1 MSSRGAASGSG
12 DEGSAIPADPSGLGR
27 TGAPRD
33 DRQRRRWPLVLGGT
47 VAAVALVAGGGGA
60 YLNARLRAS
69 LPQEEGER
77 AVKGLGAPVRIERDA
92 HGVPVVRGGS
102 RLDVARATG
111 FLHAQERFFQ
121 MDLLRRSAAGELA
134 ALFGRPALEMDREAR
149 VVRPRLVA
157 RRAVKALRA
166 DERDMLSAYA
176 AGVNAGLAS
185 LGAPPF
191 EYVTLRSEPAKWQ
204 DEDSLLCAF
213 AMYRDLQ
220 GRQPWG
226 ESVLGTMRETLP
238 PELAAFLAPVG
249 TEWDAPIEGGKIAMP
264 AVPGPEVVDLRKTK
278 ADAAAARVLP
288 PSPEPAVLAVLGRPV
303 GLQPTGDDDA
313 FVRGSNNWA
322 VAGAHTA
329 HGGALVA
336 NDMHLGI
343 SVPNT
348 WYRLSLVFPG
358 ADGERRVT
366 GVTLPGAPFVVA
378 GSNGHVAWGFTNSEG
393 DWADLVLL
401 EPDPKNPDAYLT
413 PEGPRT
419 LERETE
425 TIEVKGEKA
434 ETLAVESTI
443 WGPVIDKDGAG
454 RRRALAWVALRE
466 GGLNAAL
473 VRMESVRDLDEAQ
486 ALAPEAGIPNQNFVV
501 ADAAG
506 RVGWTIIGRIPRRVG
521 FDGSVPTS
529 WADGTRRW
537 DGWLPG
543 AEYPR
548 VVDPPSGRIWTA
560 NARVVGGEKLAKV
573 GVGGYDLGARQGQ
586 IRDDLLALDK
596 ASESDMLHVQLDDRA
611 LFLARWQ
618 KLLLDTLTPDAVA
631 QDARRAEARRL
642 AEAWGGHASI
652 DSVGY
657 RVVRTF
663 RERVR
668 GYVLDP
674 LLAPARARDEKRL
687 RPGSAPNSRWE
698 GPVWA
703 LVTERPAHL
712 LDPRYESWEALL
724 LAAVDAS
731 VEELTKDGRPLA
743 ARTWGER
750 NTTLIRHPLSRA
762 VPQLGSFLD
771 MPREPLPGDNHMPR
785 FQAPTS
791 GASERFSVSPGR
803 EDRGY
808 FHMPCGQSGHPLS
821 PHYADGHA
829 AWAKGEPTPFLP
841 GPAVHVLTLVPGP

>member
-1 MSSRGAASGSG
+1 VTTTIAG
-12 DEGSAIPADPSGLGR
+12 
-27 TGAPRD
+27 PR
-33 DRQRRRWPLVLGGT
+33 RRRWPLLLGGT
-47 VAAVALVAGGGGA
+47 VAAVALAAGGGGA
-60 YLNARLRAS
+60 YLQSRLRAS
-69 LPQEEGER
+69 LPQMEGER
-77 AVKGLGAPVRIERDA
+77 AVAGLGAPVRIERDA

-134 ALFGRPALEMDREAR
+134 ALFGRVAVEMDREAR
-149 VVRPRLVA
+149 PLRLRLVA

-166 DERDMLSAYA
+166 DERDILAAYS
-176 AGVNAGLAS
+176 AGVNAGLGA
-185 LGAPPF
+185 LGASPF
-191 EYVTLRSEPAKWQ
+191 EYLALRSDPAPWR
-204 DEDSLLCAF
+204 DEDSLLCAL

-220 GRQPWG
+220 GRQPSQ
-226 ESVLGTMRETLP
+226 ESLLGLLRETLP
-238 PELAAFLAPVG
+238 PALADFLAPVG
-249 TEWDAPIEGGKIAMP
+249 TEWDAPIEGDPIPMP
-264 AVPGPEVVDLRKTK
+264 AVPGPDVVDLRKAK
-278 ADAAAARVLP
+278 PAVAAAQAA
-288 PSPEPAVLAVLGRPV
+288 PSAGALAFLGVPAG
-303 GLQPTGDDDA
+303 PTPTDEDA
-313 FVRGSNNWA
+313 FVRGSNSWA
-322 VAGAHTA
+322 VAGAHTT

-358 ADGERRVT
+358 ADGERRIT
-366 GVTLPGAPFVVA
+366 GVTLPGAAFVVA

-401 EPDPKNPDAYLT
+401 DPAPGNPDAYLT
-413 PEGPRT
+413 PEGPRA
-419 LERETE
+419 LERATE
-425 TIEVKGEKA
+425 TIEVAGEKA

-443 WGPVIDKDGAG
+443 WGPVVDKDHLG
-454 RRRALAWVALRE
+454 RRRALAWVALLE

-473 VRMESVRDLDEAQ
+473 VRMESVGSLDEAQ
-486 ALAPEAGIPNQNFVV
+486 ALAPEAGMPNQNFVV

-521 FDGSVPTS
+521 QDGSVPTS

-537 DGWLPG
+537 DGWL
-543 AEYPR
+543 AAADYPR

-586 IRDDLLALDK
+586 IRDALLASEK
-596 ASESDMLHVQLDDRA
+596 ASEADMLRIQLDDRA
-611 LFLARWQ
+611 LLLARWQ
-618 KLLLDTLTPDAVA
+618 TLLLGVLTPEALAKDP
-631 QDARRAEARRL
+631 RRAEARRL
-642 AEAWGGHASI
+642 TESWGARASV

-657 RVVRTF
+657 RVVRAF

-668 GYVLDP
+668 GFVLDP
-674 LLAPARARDEKRL
+674 LLAPARAKDPNL
-687 RPGSAPNSRWE
+687 RPGTAPNARWE

-703 LVTERPAHL
+703 LATERPAHL
-712 LDPRYESWEALL
+712 LDPRFASWEALL
-724 LAAVDAS
+724 LAALDEAVL
-731 VEELTKDGRPLA
+731 ELTKDGRPLA
-743 ARTWGER
+743 GRTWGER
-750 NTTLIRHPLSRA
+750 NTSLVRHPLSRA

-771 MPREPLPGDNHMPR
+771 MPPEPLPGDNHMPR
-785 FQAPTS
+785 FQSPSA
-791 GASERFSVSPGR
+791 GASERFGVSPGR
-803 EDRGY
+803 EELGY

-829 AWAKGEPTPFLP
+829 AWAKGERAPFLP

>member
-1 MSSRGAASGSG
+1 V
-12 DEGSAIPADPSGLGR
+12 
-27 TGAPRD
+27 
-33 DRQRRRWPLVLGGT
+33 VLGGT
-47 VAAVALVAGGGGA
+47 VAAVALAAGGGGA
-60 YLNARLRAS
+60 YLQSRLRAS
-69 LPQEEGER
+69 LPQVEGER
-77 AVKGLGAPVRIERDA
+77 ELRGLGSPVRIERDA
-92 HGVPVVRGGS
+92 LGVPVVRGGS

-149 VVRPRLVA
+149 VLRLRLVA

-166 DERDMLSAYA
+166 DERDLLASYG

-185 LGAPPF
+185 LAAPPF
-191 EYVTLRSEPAKWQ
+191 EYLALRSDPAPWR
-204 DEDSLLCAF
+204 DEDSLLCAL

-220 GRQPWG
+220 GRQPSQ
-226 ESVLGTMRETLP
+226 ESLLGLMRETLP
-238 PELAAFLAPVG
+238 PALADFLAPVG
-249 TEWDAPIEGGKIAMP
+249 TEWDAPIEGGPIPMP
-264 AVPGPEVVDLRKTK
+264 AVPGSDVVDLRKAK
-278 ADAAAARVLP
+278 PAAAAAQAP
-288 PSPEPAVLAVLGRPV
+288 PTPGAVAFLGVTV
-303 GLQPTGDDDA
+303 GPGTDEDA
-313 FVRGSNNWA
+313 LVRGSNNWA

-329 HGGALVA
+329 NGGALLA

-358 ADGERRVT
+358 LDGERRVT
-366 GVTLPGAPFVVA
+366 GVTLPGAAFVVA

-401 EPDPKNPDAYLT
+401 EPDPANPDAYLT
-413 PEGPRT
+413 PEGSRT
-419 LERETE
+419 LVRETE
-425 TIEVKGEKA
+425 TIEVAGEKA
-434 ETLAVESTI
+434 ETLVVESTI
-443 WGPVIDKDGAG
+443 WGPVIDKDHAG

-473 VRMESVRDLDEAQ
+473 VRMESVGTLDEAQ
-486 ALAPEAGIPNQNFVV
+486 ALAPEAGMPNQNLVV

-521 FDGSVPTS
+521 QDGSVPTS
-529 WADGTRRW
+529 WADGSRRW
-537 DGWLPG
+537 DGWLAP
-543 AEYPR
+543 EDYPR

-586 IRDDLLALDK
+586 IRDGLLGTEK
-596 ASESDMLHVQLDDRA
+596 ATESDMLRIQLDDRA
-611 LFLARWQ
+611 LLLARWQ
-618 KLLLDTLTPDAVA
+618 KLLLDVLTPEAVA
-631 QDARRAEARRL
+631 KDTRRAEARRL
-642 AEAWGGHASI
+642 VEAWGERASV

-657 RVVRTF
+657 RVVRAF

-668 GYVLDP
+668 GLVLDP
-674 LLAPARARDEKRL
+674 LLAPARARDAKV
-687 RPGSAPNSRWE
+687 RPGTAPNARWE
-698 GPVWA
+698 GPVWV

-712 LDPRYESWEALL
+712 LDSRFASWDALL
-724 LAAVDAS
+724 VAALDES
-731 VEELTKDGRPLA
+731 VLELTKDGRPLA
-743 ARTWGER
+743 ERTWGER
-750 NTTLIRHPLSRA
+750 NTVLIRHPLSRA
-762 VPQLGSFLD
+762 VPQLGGFLD
-771 MPREPLPGDNHMPR
+771 MPRESLPGDNHMPR
-785 FQAPTS
+785 FQSPSA
-791 GASERFSVSPGR
+791 GASERFGVSPGR
-803 EDRGY
+803 EELGY

-829 AWAKGEPTPFLP
+829 AWAKGERTPFLP